1 MKRLARRLGVPHHT
15 LRWEGKKPKT
25 GLQQAARAARY
36 RLLATAARTAQA
48 QSILTAHTLDDQA
61 ETVLIR
67 MSRGSGLTGLGAMA
81 RESPVPARDL
91 HDIVLVRPLLDIPK
105 ARLIATLERAK
116 IAFADDPT
124 NRDPRFTRTRLREVM
139 SALSREGLDAR
150 RLARLAQRLRR
161 AEAAIETAVS
171 AAAQGLCEGPW
182 SDRGP
187 IIFDAARFAR
197 LPAEV
202 ALRLLGRALARVGDE
217 GPIELGKLET
227 LYEALAGA
235 KAGKAVRLRR
245 SLGGALVTLTEVKV
259 AVERAPPRRRVL
271 TAQARRRTLAPRP
284 RPQENWVGRGPPKH
298 P

>member
-1 MKRLARRLGVPHHT
+1 M
-15 LRWEGKKPKT
+15 
-25 GLQQAARAARY
+25 
-36 RLLATAARTAQA
+36 
-48 QSILTAHTLDDQA
+48 
-61 ETVLIR
+61 
-67 MSRGSGLTGLGAMA
+67 
-81 RESPVPARDL
+81 PARDL

-187 IIFDAARFAR
+187 IVFDAARFAR

-271 TAQARRRTLAPRP
+271 NAQARRRTLAPRP